1 MWYKTHDLLVKAIAL
16 AGVSFMLVLL
26 AILPIY
32 QSANKLL
39 GTIQK
44 KSIEL
49 DKVSSKVALLSKLDK
64 NVLAERVNVIDSAL
78 PPKKDVLLYLTSIDG
93 LSRELGLT
101 LGGLSLQPG
110 NISENTETQTK
121 SKSAT
126 GLQSLDTEIK
136 IQGGRENIYTFLRT
150 IESVLPLMQIKDISV
165 SVSGNDR
172 YTLSLKLGM
181 LWASPDTS
189 TITGA
194 ISLFGEEDDKYFMQ
208 LASFRRFAQLP
219 ASAATSLGTV
229 KQDLFTPL
237 SN

>member
-1 MWYKTHDLLVKAIAL
+1 MWYKTHDLLVKAIGL
-16 AGVSFMLVLL
+16 AIVSFALVLL

-44 KSIEL
+44 KSSEL
-49 DKVSSKVALLSKLDK
+49 DKISNKVALLSKLDK
-64 NVLAERVNVIDSAL
+64 NVLAERVTVIDAAL

-101 LGGLSLQPG
+101 LGGVSLQPG
-110 NISENTETQTK
+110 NISENSETDTK
-121 SKSAT
+121 KKLGT

-136 IQGGRENIYTFLRT
+136 IQGGQESIYSFLRT

-165 SVSGNDR
+165 SVSAENR

-181 LWASPDTS
+181 LWASPDTTS
-189 TITGA
+189 VTGA
-194 ISLFGEEDDKYFMQ
+194 ITLFGEEDDKYFTQ
-208 LASFRRFAQLP
+208 LASFRRFAKLP
-219 ASAATSLGTV
+219 TTSADFTGNV
-229 KQDLFTPL
+229 KQDLFAPST
-237 SN
+237 N